1 MAMTYVCL
9 CAQQAKDH
17 AKMRIREV
25 KSRLKQKVLI
35 CFPALNHLGVL
46 IMNYNDGF
54 PNLSFLTL
62 WPSSHSMQPL
72 SFFSFSAITTFT
84 FVNFSFSCVPPHHCR
99 SKQRMDSPLR
109 GQQWLMMTAQ
119 QDFPPPLVQL
129 EATGHCKTGKTVG
142 QSLCT
147 WDRWAKRMWQ
157 CKNAKN
163 VSYETLMS

>member
-72 SFFSFSAITTFT
+72 PSFPSLPSLLFT
-84 FVNFSFSCVPPHHCR
+84 FVNFSSSCVPPHHCR

-119 QDFPPPLVQL
+119 QDLPPPLVQL

-163 VSYETLMS
+163 VSHETLMS

>member
-72 SFFSFSAITTFT
+72 PSFPSLPSLL
-84 FVNFSFSCVPPHHCR
+84 
-99 SKQRMDSPLR
+99 SPL
-109 GQQWLMMTAQ
+109 LTFLLPV
-119 QDFPPPLVQL
+119 FPPPLQEQAENGLSTEGSAVTDDDSTAGF
-129 EATGHCKTGKTVG
+129 ATSTGAARSNRSLQNWEDSRPVTMHLGQVG
-142 QSLCT
+142 KKDVT
-147 WDRWAKRMWQ
+147 M
-157 CKNAKN
+157 
-163 VSYETLMS
+163 

>member
-84 FVNFSFSCVPPHHCR
+84 FVNFSFSCVPP
-99 SKQRMDSPLR
+99 
-109 GQQWLMMTAQ
+109 
-119 QDFPPPLVQL
+119 PPLQEQAENGLSTEGSAVTDDDST
-129 EATGHCKTGKTVG
+129 AGFSTSTGAARSNRSLQNWEECRPVTMHLGQVGKKDVT
-142 QSLCT
+142 
-147 WDRWAKRMWQ
+147 M
-157 CKNAKN
+157 
-163 VSYETLMS
+163 